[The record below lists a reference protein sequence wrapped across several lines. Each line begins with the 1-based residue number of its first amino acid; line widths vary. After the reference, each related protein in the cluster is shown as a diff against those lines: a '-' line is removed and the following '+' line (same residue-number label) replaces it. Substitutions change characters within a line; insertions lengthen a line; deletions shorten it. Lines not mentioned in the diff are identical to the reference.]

1 MSRVDGQWIRI
12 DSHAVILTDGSHPPN
27 LRQPSTSSRMDP
39 IREVIDTIGTATDGS
54 HPRDLRQPSTSS
66 RMDTIRETFG
76 KCEWTSF
83 EKSAGFLLSACSGCV
98 PSSWCSACDLP
109 AYDVPSTLASPSN
122 RSWTTLDSVAPLLLS
137 CWIASPK
144 LSRGESIR
152 EAIERHGCIPS
163 ARGGTSRVEEGRVGW
178 GYGGRFINILI
189 HQLFFGFGSA
199 DRHYVSIPHPEEMRG
214 VGWSVGDGGKG
225 NEHEEENRNEQE
237 NGRGNGNEEGDGN
250 EREREWRRGESTNEN
265 GGDTER
271 GGGGRGCANE
281 TQNDAMT
288 EGLTSPHVTS
298 NPHPH
303 PPLPVWASQLRA
315 RRPRVWGMEW
325 LEEEEEE
332 EEEEGE
338 RERGGGREEEG
349 RKEGTRKKDR
359 EGREGEAWKVCPVT
373 CPRNLSIRRLVATV
387 SLGSCK
393 VGIFVKFDD
402 SEKLDLAYGGAGSG
416 FTNETR

>member
-199 DRHYVSIPHPEEMRG
+199 DRHYVSIPHPEEIAK
-214 VGWSVGDGGKG
+214 SQFAAITCFGGTFICSPAEYLTKVAG
-225 NEHEEENRNEQE
+225 PDYIRL
-237 NGRGNGNEEGDGN
+237 
-250 EREREWRRGESTNEN
+250 N
-265 GGDTER
+265 GGSVSSNGAGQSTAVSSNSNAGTR
-271 GGGGRGCANE
+271 TSSVTSAASI
-281 TQNDAMT
+281 TSAISLSM
-288 EGLTSPHVTS
+288 LTSSTS
-298 NPHPH
+298 ISLLKGCSQGYCGPYKLSRGDSNFADAFHITTKPNSSRSPITSESGSHP
-303 PPLPVWASQLRA
+303 RIA
-315 RRPRVWGMEW
+315 RI
-325 LEEEEEE
+325 
-332 EEEEGE
+332 
-338 RERGGGREEEG
+338 
-349 RKEGTRKKDR
+349 
-359 EGREGEAWKVCPVT
+359 
-373 CPRNLSIRRLVATV
+373 IR
-387 SLGSCK
+387 
-393 VGIFVKFDD
+393 
-402 SEKLDLAYGGAGSG
+402 
-416 FTNETR
+416 